1 MHCNAPER
9 ISESGRKCYSP
20 GLIYWSP
27 SLATVCHKLKTIF
40 DCNQFDIWSI
50 FISIRIIYFGSHS
63 AAPHS
68 HSLAISLALIFS
80 IICIVTLIR
89 IMQLNWTRT
98 FDPTENRKTISRLN
112 EQRAKFRCK
121 YEGFQSFYF
130 WLFGRCCC
138 YALCTSWLSDISVRV
153 LVHVS
158 FTRFMGCFMCANAVF
173 FLFSSL
179 VLVVVCSTNRAEF
192 RDCMPVSMTA
202 CIFWFGI

>member
-50 FISIRIIYFGSHS
+50 FISIRIIYFGSNS

-121 YEGFQSFYF
+121 DSNRFTFDCLDDVAVMPCAPLDSPIF
-130 WLFGRCCC
+130 RCVCWC
-138 YALCTSWLSDISVRV
+138 MSLSLV
-153 LVHVS
+153 LWGASCVQMP
-158 FTRFMGCFMCANAVF
+158 FFFF

>member
-1 MHCNAPER
+1 
-9 ISESGRKCYSP
+9 
-20 GLIYWSP
+20 
-27 SLATVCHKLKTIF
+27 
-40 DCNQFDIWSI
+40 
-50 FISIRIIYFGSHS
+50 
-63 AAPHS
+63 
-68 HSLAISLALIFS
+68 
-80 IICIVTLIR
+80 
-89 IMQLNWTRT
+89 MQLNWTRT

-173 FLFSSL
+173 FLFSFFFSCSRRGMFDKSRWISGLYASVDDGMYFLVRNIIRWFAVVASERCALSL
-179 VLVVVCSTNRAEF
+179 SLFPRAPFVRLHGCWWSE
-192 RDCMPVSMTA
+192 REYCCLPIHRIYSVRKRYR
-202 CIFWFGI
+202 IFYFKIIVT